1 MNQCPTCHSPTQPE
15 WYFCPQCGKVLQEK
29 PIHIT
34 VGKQILMYL
43 VSFFLAPLGLVW
55 GIKYV
60 RNKDRKVKVVGL
72 VSIVLTVLALSITIY
87 TFSSVMSSYTKMLN
101 NLSTGKYSFE

>member
-15 WYFCPQCGKVLQEK
+15 WYFCAQCGKVLRDK

-34 VGKQILMYL
+34 VGRQIVLYL
-43 VSFFLAPLGLVW
+43 VSFFFSPFGLVW
-55 GIKYV
+55 GIRYV

-72 VSIVLTVLALSITIY
+72 VCIVLTVLALSITIY
-87 TFSSVMSSYTKMLN
+87 TFSSVMSSYTNMLN
-101 NLSTGKYSFE
+101 NLGTGKYSFE